1 MSKFTQVDHDKADE
15 VLKEAAALKKKYLNE
30 FAESEGYSTW
40 LEFQWALTDD
50 LFYWGEST
58 IDTPVS
64 GIQGLINSVTKS
76 IEQLDG
82 LDCLLDK

>member
-15 VLKEAAALKKKYLNE
+15 VLKEANSLKKKYLNK

-50 LFYWGEST
+50 LLGVVEETAYDEAFV
-58 IDTPVS
+58 DA
-64 GIQGLINSVTKS
+64 SVRR
-76 IEQLDG
+76 L
-82 LDCLLDK
+82 